1 MPRENQIFRIE
12 WNYATLTIGNP
23 PFVNSKEN
31 TMQIKDKVAVVTGA
45 GSGIGR
51 AMAKRFIKEGARQV
65 VIADLHAEPLNELAE
80 SIGARAITTDVAD
93 EQAVIN
99 LIRTTE
105 QDYGQIDLLCNNA
118 GIGVGGGPETPNDDW
133 QRIWEI
139 NVMAHIYATRAALP
153 DMLRRGDGYIL
164 NTASAAGLL
173 TQIGSAP
180 YAVTKHAAVAYAEWL
195 AVTYGG
201 RGIKVSALCPQ
212 AVNTAMTANI
222 EGGGVAG
229 VDGMMEPEELCDSV
243 IETLA
248 AETFLVL
255 PHKEVLTYMQ
265 RKTTDYDR
273 WIKGMQRLQTA
284 YGADVFGD

>member
-1 MPRENQIFRIE
+1 MKLN
-12 WNYATLTIGNP
+12 
-23 PFVNSKEN
+23 
-31 TMQIKDKVAVVTGA
+31 DKIAIVTGA

-51 AMAKRFIKEGARQV
+51 AMAKQFIKEGARQV
-65 VIADLHAEPLNELAE
+65 IIADLLFVFKQKTAYE
-80 SIGARAITTDVAD
+80 IGARAIKTDVAN
-93 EQAVIN
+93 EQEVIN
-99 LIRTTE
+99 LIRTVE

-118 GIGVGGGPETPNDDW
+118 GIGVGGGPETPNEDW

-153 DMLRRGDGYIL
+153 NMLQRGEGYIL

-195 AVTYGG
+195 AVTYGD

-212 AVNTAMTANI
+212 AVRTAMTANI

-243 IETLA
+243 IDTLN

-265 RKTTDYDR
+265 RKTADYDR
-273 WIKGMQRLQTA
+273 WIKGMMRLQAA
-284 YGADVFGD
+284 YGVDSFPD

>member
-1 MPRENQIFRIE
+1 MKLN
-12 WNYATLTIGNP
+12 
-23 PFVNSKEN
+23 
-31 TMQIKDKVAVVTGA
+31 DKIAIVTGA

-51 AMAKRFIKEGARQV
+51 AMAKRFIQEGARQV
-65 VIADLHAEPLNELAE
+65 IIADLHAASLTSLAAE
-80 SIGARAITTDVAD
+80 IGARAIKTDVAN
-93 EQAVIN
+93 EQEVIH
-99 LIRTTE
+99 LIRTVE

-118 GIGVGGGPETPNDDW
+118 GIGVGGGPETSNEDW

-153 DMLRRGDGYIL
+153 DMLNRGEGYIL

-195 AVTYGG
+195 AVTYGD

-212 AVNTAMTANI
+212 AVRTAMTANT

-229 VDGMMEPEELCDSV
+229 VDGMMEPEELCDTV
-243 IETLA
+243 IETLD

-265 RKTTDYDR
+265 RKTADYDR
-273 WIKGMQRLQTA
+273 WIKGMMRLQAA
-284 YGADVFGD
+284 YGVDSFPD